1 VNSHSNANVIE
12 QFAEKKKGK
21 AIFIAR
27 TPQSSDKIVKLQLCG
42 ASPGEEPCIEQD
54 GTSMETLIVTMNDK
68 N

>member
-1 VNSHSNANVIE
+1 VIE

-42 ASPGEEPCIEQD
+42 ASPGEAMHRARWDIHGNSPSHHE
-54 GTSMETLIVTMNDK
+54 
-68 N
+68 